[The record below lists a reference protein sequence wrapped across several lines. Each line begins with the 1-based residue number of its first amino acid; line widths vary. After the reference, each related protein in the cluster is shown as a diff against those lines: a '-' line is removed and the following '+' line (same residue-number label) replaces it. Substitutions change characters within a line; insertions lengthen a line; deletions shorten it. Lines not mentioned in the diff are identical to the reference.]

1 MVPPFPCPEAGILG
15 LSGDGATLDKIV
27 GISFI
32 QERKE
37 KCLLV
42 TPSATYCGSEWQIL
56 IPFIMKCGISNRH
69 MVSVLA
75 ALWFQTEL
83 ASVLGRCRGEILAT
97 GWTLAGPLSLDR
109 LHPVW
114 NREGEPGPAF
124 SPWGRSTHM
133 GARTYP

>member
-1 MVPPFPCPEAGILG
+1 MLSHSVCRSVTRGKGHAVPPFPGPEAGILG

-42 TPSATYCGSEWQIL
+42 TPSATYCGSEWQIP
-56 IPFIMKCGISNRH
+56 IPFMMKCGISNRH

-75 ALWFQTEL
+75 ALWFQAEL
-83 ASVLGRCRGEILAT
+83 ASVLGWCMGKS
-97 GWTLAGPLSLDR
+97 WPLAGPWLA
-109 LHPVW
+109 P
-114 NREGEPGPAF
+114 
-124 SPWGRSTHM
+124 
-133 GARTYP
+133 